1 MTLKYGLQVW
11 DTQAFPLVELSL
23 GLTETF
29 DLPKLNA
36 QRTSLMRQHAAPSQ
50 NILKFA
56 ESLHQQSETLS
67 SVYPWITTYLQDLS
81 IQFQRQS
88 KAVLTIDI
96 PKHSARFTILAY
108 VVAITASQHHMV
120 TYNAA
125 GDFYILPLLT
135 RLENSRF
142 IDLYKNNI
150 QVVPCTY
157 VYGFMNIYRNA
168 LIAEKILKPE
178 DLIDWDQYDAVNNFN
193 CEFEA
198 RDMVQQ
204 RVIANFL
211 ERGIVFNFQEQT
223 RYFTIPIKK
232 IADISYFLG
241 FKFSVAIEEQGTG
254 RIMITPYITV
264 VCDQI
269 SLKIDLILAHANQ
282 KLQQIFDQKI
292 DSLSVSAL
300 WSGLDLRN
308 NCKANFFVNK
318 VPDYITWPELF
329 KKIDQLIDCSASV
342 ISDINSIE
350 YFLDAL
356 KCILDTGAKLN
367 ETVGFVDQF
376 KEKAIAYFCC
386 LIYCKLFKH
395 DLLPEFSKQLRIVY
409 AGYEREKEIYDFID
423 EIQNYEL
430 PPS

>member
-1 MTLKYGLQVW
+1 MKIKYGLQVW

-36 QRTSLMRQHAAPSQ
+36 QRTSLMKQHAAPSQ
-50 NILKFA
+50 NILKCA
-56 ESLHQQSETLS
+56 EALRQQSETLS

-81 IQFQRQS
+81 AQFKQQS

-108 VVAITASQHHMV
+108 IVAITASQHHMV

-125 GDFYILPLLT
+125 GDFYILPLPT

-142 IDLYKNNI
+142 IDLYKNN
-150 QVVPCTY
+150 VEFLPCTY
-157 VYGFMNIYRNA
+157 VYGFMSIYRNA
-168 LIAEKILKPE
+168 LIDERVVKPE
-178 DLIDWDQYDAVNNFN
+178 DLIDWDQYTKDNFN
-193 CEFEA
+193 REFEA

-204 RVIANFL
+204 RVIANLL
-211 ERGIVFNFQEQT
+211 ERDIAFVFQEQT
-223 RYFTIPIKK
+223 RYFMIPIKK
-232 IADISYFLG
+232 IADIRYFLG

-254 RIMITPYITV
+254 RIMITPYVTV
-264 VCDQI
+264 VCDQT

-282 KLQQIFDQKI
+282 NLQQIFDQKI

-318 VPDYITWPELF
+318 ISEYNTWPELF
-329 KKIDQLIDCSASV
+329 NKIDQLIDVSASV
-342 ISDINSIE
+342 ISDINSIKD
-350 YFLDAL
+350 FLDVL

-376 KEKAIAYFCC
+376 KEKTSAYFCC
-386 LIYCKLFKH
+386 LIYCKLFNN
-395 DLLPEFSKQLRIVY
+395 DLLPDFSKHLRSIY

-423 EIQNYEL
+423 EIQHYEL
-430 PPS
+430 PP